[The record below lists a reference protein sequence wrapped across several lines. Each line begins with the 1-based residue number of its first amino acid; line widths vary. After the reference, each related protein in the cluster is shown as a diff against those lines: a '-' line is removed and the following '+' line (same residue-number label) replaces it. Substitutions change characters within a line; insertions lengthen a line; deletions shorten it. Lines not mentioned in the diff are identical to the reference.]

1 MKNAEDK
8 TQRKLA
14 KKKLSK
20 AQKRLQL
27 AQFKLQEVQKSFGA
41 EKVDDQ
47 GKDSDESSDEDS
59 GLAQQTSQIDVA
71 QELLE
76 RASMKDFFKKSTVY
90 KNFKAEEDKEKLD
103 AAECLQTKEEIE
115 SVTSQ
120 YESLKKKYDGLH
132 QLIQVQGAAKPQ
144 ASEPTASEVAKDIQQ
159 TSHVKTPLQHTVPA
173 PLDQQYEV
181 PAQLRK
187 PLIPENQT
195 DEHDIRNIYNPNKHL
210 NNIGNYHQSNTTTAA
225 NANASNSTNVA
236 VQANATSTKLTQ
248 INPSAPTGLEPP
260 PPDYQYDVPH

>member
-1 MKNAEDK
+1 MKNASDK
-8 TQRKLA
+8 AQRKLA
-14 KKKLSK
+14 KKKLNK

-41 EKVDDQ
+41 EKVDDSAN
-47 GKDSDESSDEDS
+47 DSDDSSDEDS

-71 QELLE
+71 QELQE
-76 RASMKDFFKKSTVY
+76 RANMKEFFKKSTVY
-90 KNFKAEEDKEKLD
+90 KNFKAEEDREKLE
-103 AAECLQTKEEIE
+103 AAECLQTQEEIE
-115 SVTSQ
+115 SVTNQ
-120 YESLKKKYDGLH
+120 YESLKKKYNGLN
-132 QLIQVQGAAKPQ
+132 QLIQVQAAAKPKP
-144 ASEPTASEVAKDIQQ
+144 SEPTASDVAKDIHE

-181 PAQLRK
+181 PAQMRK

-210 NNIGNYHQSNTTTAA
+210 NNIGNYHQSNATKTV
-225 NANASNSTNVA
+225 NANASKNTNVT

-248 INPSAPTGLEPP
+248 INPTAPTGLEPP